1 MHSWYNTFQ
10 ILATNRNGVMVMK
23 IPLQQ
28 VIEAIEMAD
37 DAFTALW
44 DSKTG
49 ETVYLDDGLISG
61 MRNEELENLLET
73 EGERFYRFPTKWDI
87 HEYSIM
93 EDFIDSL
100 TPGGIQDELA
110 WAIRGS
116 GAFRRFKDKLYFF
129 GIEQQWYD
137 FRDNA
142 FRELAIRWCRD
153 NELEY
158 TE

>member
-1 MHSWYNTFQ
+1 
-10 ILATNRNGVMVMK
+10 MVMK

-28 VIEAIEMAD
+28 VIDAIEMAD

-73 EGERFYRFPTKWDI
+73 ESERFYRFPSKWDI

-142 FRELAIRWCRD
+142 FRELAIRWCRA

>member
-1 MHSWYNTFQ
+1 
-10 ILATNRNGVMVMK
+10 MK
-23 IPLQQ
+23 ISLQQ

-37 DAFTALW
+37 DAFTLFW

-49 ETVYLDDGLISG
+49 ETVYLDDELVSG

-87 HEYSIM
+87 HEYGIM

-100 TPGGIQDELA
+100 TPGAIQDELA
-110 WAIRGS
+110 WAIRGKR
-116 GAFRRFKDKLYFF
+116 AFRRFKDKLYFYS
-129 GIEQQWYD
+129 IEQQWYD
-137 FRDNA
+137 FRDHA
-142 FRELAIRWCRD
+142 FRELAIHWCRD

>member
-73 EGERFYRFPTKWDI
+73 ESERFYRFP
-87 HEYSIM
+87 
-93 EDFIDSL
+93 
-100 TPGGIQDELA
+100 
-110 WAIRGS
+110 
-116 GAFRRFKDKLYFF
+116 
-129 GIEQQWYD
+129 
-137 FRDNA
+137 
-142 FRELAIRWCRD
+142 
-153 NELEY
+153 
-158 TE
+158 

>member
-1 MHSWYNTFQ
+1 
-10 ILATNRNGVMVMK
+10 MVMK

-37 DAFTALW
+37 DAFTAFW

-73 EGERFYRFPTKWDI
+73 ESERFYRFPSKWDI

-100 TPGGIQDELA
+100 TPGGIQD
-110 WAIRGS
+110 
-116 GAFRRFKDKLYFF
+116 DKLYFY

>member
-1 MHSWYNTFQ
+1 M
-10 ILATNRNGVMVMK
+10 LMK

-37 DAFTALW
+37 DAFIALW

-87 HEYSIM
+87 H
-93 EDFIDSL
+93 
-100 TPGGIQDELA
+100 
-110 WAIRGS
+110 
-116 GAFRRFKDKLYFF
+116 
-129 GIEQQWYD
+129 
-137 FRDNA
+137 
-142 FRELAIRWCRD
+142 
-153 NELEY
+153 
-158 TE
+158 

>member
-28 VIEAIEMAD
+28 VIDAIEMAD

-100 TPGGIQDELA
+100 TPEGYRMNWHGPSEAAGRFAVSKTNCTFLA
-110 WAIRGS
+110 
-116 GAFRRFKDKLYFF
+116 
-129 GIEQQWYD
+129 
-137 FRDNA
+137 
-142 FRELAIRWCRD
+142 
-153 NELEY
+153 
-158 TE
+158 